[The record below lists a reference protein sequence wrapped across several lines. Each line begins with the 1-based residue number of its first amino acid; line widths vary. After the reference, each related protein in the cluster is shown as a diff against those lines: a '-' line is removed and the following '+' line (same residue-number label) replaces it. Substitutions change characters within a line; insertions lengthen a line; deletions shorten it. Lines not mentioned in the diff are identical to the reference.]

1 MTSPNS
7 AIWVS
12 SSRRT
17 VACST
22 CAGESLDE
30 AERERMVAEVR
41 AAYRFNSDVFVDMK
55 KANEARKA

>member
-1 MTSPNS
+1 MLD
-7 AIWVS
+7 VL
-12 SSRRT
+12 
-17 VACST
+17 
-22 CAGESLDE
+22 GESLDE